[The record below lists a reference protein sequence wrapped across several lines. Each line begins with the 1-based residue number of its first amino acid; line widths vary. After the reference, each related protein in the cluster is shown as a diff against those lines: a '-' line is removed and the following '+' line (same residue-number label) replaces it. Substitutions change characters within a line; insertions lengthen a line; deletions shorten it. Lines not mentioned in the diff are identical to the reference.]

1 MYMESR
7 RDGGIDME
15 QIEVHR
21 EYETLKEHLGAE
33 AFLEELYQAMTTDDA
48 HVLFEFIA
56 RMNDIDL

>member
-1 MYMESR
+1 
-7 RDGGIDME
+7 ME

-21 EYETLKEHLGAE
+21 EYETLKDKLGAE